1 MNSSPKPF
9 SAPQRASSCKLQGY
23 FLLVM
28 LLALTFF
35 LPLNQVFAQSNQA
48 EIEFWQT
55 VKNSP
60 NPSELQAY
68 LDIYPQG
75 KFAPL
80 ARIRLKKIAGKPG
93 TKPVDQVQGNPG
105 EPVRQELIEPSPPV
119 DPSRILP
126 IAPAPPIEPTQGDP
140 IQPSQTVPIAPAP
153 ATAPPPAPATAP
165 PPAPAP
171 APPPVELPVF
181 KPEDTNVT
189 DDICRQRLGPQGVA
203 ASDFGGTAS
212 ICLCRPQFEISSD
225 GSFCV
230 RAEAIVPPPRIV
242 VPPQQKTRRPV
253 TKPRPPR
260 TQRRRPPPVV
270 KRAPRSRNYQKRPP
284 RAQARAIANRYCR
297 SRYGKN
303 LRKVVVKK
311 SKFYCHYALDGN
323 NIIAVKKKK
332 YKDIPR

>member
-9 SAPQRASSCKLQGY
+9 SSAQRASSCRLQGY

-35 LPLNQVFAQSNQA
+35 LPLNQVFAQSSQA

-60 NPSELQAY
+60 DPSELQAY

-80 ARIRLKKIAGKPG
+80 ARIRLKKIARKPG
-93 TKPVDQVQGNPG
+93 TNPVDQVLGDPG
-105 EPVRQELIEPSPPV
+105 EPVRQELIEPSQPV
-119 DPSRILP
+119 DPSRIEP
-126 IAPAPPIEPTQGDP
+126 MAPPQPIEPAQGDP
-140 IQPSQTVPIAPAP
+140 IQPSQTVPFAPAP
-153 ATAPPPAPATAP
+153 APPPP
-165 PPAPAP
+165 
-171 APPPVELPVF
+171 PPPVELPVF

-212 ICLCRPQFEISSD
+212 ICLCRPPFEISSD

-230 RAEAIVPPPRIV
+230 RAEITEPPPRII
-242 VPPQQKTRRPV
+242 VPPQRKTRRPV

-270 KRAPRSRNYQKRPP
+270 KRAPRSGNYQKRPP

-297 SRYGKN
+297 RRFGKN